1 MSAKHALLGLL
12 LQGSSYPYQLADR
25 LEERL
30 GPSWLVDSGQ
40 IYKTIKEME
49 ELGLIESVD
58 QSGEERDER
67 RRFFAITERGTKEF
81 ERWFH
86 TTTGRVRLPR
96 RPLLLKVT
104 LAGPERLKEA
114 LKQIDAYELDGTT
127 CLKEILRAREEIPH
141 PGAQVR
147 ADHLLLRVNL
157 GADIAHLEGELQW
170 ARDARDVV
178 SRLLSQKAIW
188 PSTSERRS
196 ATAER
201 AKLLEGVRG
210 ELFDQLAVNLLQATP
225 EELETC

>member
-49 ELGLIESVD
+49 ELGLIELAD
-58 QSGEERDER
+58 RAGEEQDER
-67 RRFFAITERGTKEF
+67 RRFFAITERGAKEF
-81 ERWFH
+81 ERWFQ
-86 TTTGRVRLPR
+86 TTTDRVRLPR

-104 LAGPERLKEA
+104 LAGPMRLKEA
-114 LKQIDAYELDGTT
+114 LEQIDAYELDCTT
-127 CLKEILRAREEIPH
+127 CLKEVLRTREEIPRS
-141 PGAQVR
+141 GAQVR

-157 GADIAHLEGELQW
+157 GADIGHLEAELKW

-188 PSTSERRS
+188 PSTPERRS
-196 ATAER
+196 PSPER
-201 AKLLEGVRG
+201 THLLDGARE
-210 ELFDQLAVNLLQATP
+210 ELFDQMAVNLLQPTP

>member
-49 ELGLIESVD
+49 ELGLIEPVGRA
-58 QSGEERDER
+58 GEDRDER
-67 RRFFAITERGTKEF
+67 RRFFAITERGTEEF
-81 ERWFH
+81 ERWFQA
-86 TTTGRVRLPR
+86 TTDRVRLPR
-96 RPLLLKVT
+96 RPLLLKIT
-104 LAGPERLKEA
+104 LAGPKRLDGA
-114 LKQIDAYELDGTT
+114 LKQIDAYELDCTT
-127 CLKEILRAREEIPH
+127 CLKEILCAREEIPH
-141 PGAQVR
+141 QGVQIR

-157 GADIAHLEGELQW
+157 GADIAHLEGELKW

-188 PSTSERRS
+188 PSTAEHKSPSSER
-196 ATAER
+196 TH
-201 AKLLEGVRG
+201 LLDGARE
-210 ELFDQLAVNLLQATP
+210 ELFDQMAVNLLQSTP